1 MDLLN
6 RIWKIKLEQREKPY
20 VSKYMNFIFK
30 KKNSIEMIALL
41 YVNIVT
47 LGCTWKF
54 SCMSKLQNNFSV

>member
-6 RIWKIKLEQREKPY
+6 RIWKIKLEQREKFY
-20 VSKYMNFIFK
+20 ALTVWTSLK
-30 KKNSIEMIALL
+30 KTSIEMIALL

-54 SCMSKLQNNFSV
+54 SCMSKLESNFSV

>member
-20 VSKYMNFIFK
+20 VSKYMKLI
-30 KKNSIEMIALL
+30 KKNSIEMVALL

-47 LGCTWKF
+47 LGCIWKF